1 MQLIAGSED
10 AHGTHV
16 AGIAAGAFPDKLFD
30 DQNLPFKYQR
40 GVAYQG
46 KRFKCTT
53 DKKPGQNAR
62 ACIAVMS
69 GDWVLLQ
76 SCGI

>member
-1 MQLIAGSED
+1 LIPGSID

-40 GVAYQG
+40 GVAYQSELHLG
-46 KRFKCTT
+46 F
-53 DKKPGQNAR
+53 PA
-62 ACIAVMS
+62 
-69 GDWVLLQ
+69 
-76 SCGI
+76 